1 MIASP
6 PEAPPKPGI
15 LIVTLHEGKDLSLP
29 PQYQQPYSSQFQN
42 SASGGYGVAGSV
54 REPMGRTPA
63 MAGSYAAGRPQSAA
77 GGGIN
82 AAPTNHGRYNSR
94 HLPYALL
101 DFDKMQVFV
110 DAVSGTPQNPLWAG
124 ENTAYKFD
132 VSRAT
137 ELSVQLFLRNP
148 SARPGAGRSEDIFL
162 GAVRVNPRFE
172 EEKADS
178 NRTVGSQSEKQIGH
192 LGNQWVGVTFG
203 TGSVKVGV
211 SFVENR
217 QRTLKIEDFELLKV
231 VGKGSFGKV
240 MQVM

>member
-6 PEAPPKPGI
+6 PEPTHKPGI
-15 LIVTLHEGKDLSLP
+15 LIVTLHEGKELSLP
-29 PQYQQPYSSQFQN
+29 QQYQQAYSSQFQN
-42 SASGGYGVAGSV
+42 TNSGGYGVAGSV
-54 REPMGRTPA
+54 RDPRSSG

-110 DAVSGTPQNPLWAG
+110 DSVSGTPQNPLWAG

-148 SARPGAGRSEDIFL
+148 AARPGAGRSEDIFL
-162 GAVRVNPRFE
+162 GAVRINPRFE
-172 EEKADS
+172 EEKAVAS
-178 NRTVGSQSEKQIGH
+178 GSDKIQAETNMGH
-192 LGNQWVGVTFG
+192 SGDQWVGVSFG
-203 TGSVKVGV
+203 TGSIKVGV

-240 MQVM
+240 MQVL

>member
-6 PEAPPKPGI
+6 PEATPKPGI
-15 LIVTLHEGKDLSLP
+15 LIVTLHEGKELSLP
-29 PQYQQPYSSQFQN
+29 QQYQQAYSSQFQN
-42 SASGGYGVAGSV
+42 STSSGYGVAGSV
-54 REPMGRTPA
+54 RDPRGSS
-63 MAGSYAAGRPQSAA
+63 MAGSLAAPRPQSAA

-82 AAPTNHGRYNSR
+82 AAPTIHGRYNSR

-148 SARPGAGRSEDIFL
+148 TARPGAGRSEDIFL
-162 GAVRVNPRFE
+162 GAIRINPRFE
-172 EEKADS
+172 EEKA
-178 NRTVGSQSEKQIGH
+178 GSVTSEPSQGEKQ
-192 LGNQWVGVTFG
+192 LGQLGEQWVGVSFG
-203 TGSVKVGV
+203 TGSIKVGV